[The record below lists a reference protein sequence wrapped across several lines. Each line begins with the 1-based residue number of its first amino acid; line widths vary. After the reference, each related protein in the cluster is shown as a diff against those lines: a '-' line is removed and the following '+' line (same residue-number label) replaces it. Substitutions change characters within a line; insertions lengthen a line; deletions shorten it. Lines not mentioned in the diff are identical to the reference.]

1 MITQEFPGFSL
12 KDKVALLTGAGRGI
26 GFEIGK
32 TFAAAGATVAIQD
45 IDPSVAESAVDRIK
59 KIGGRA
65 MAFDGDVLDLTLP
78 ARLTGDVVK
87 RLGGLHIL
95 VNNASVQ
102 SAGPWE
108 DVPGREIERL
118 LRANVVSPILFCQ
131 QAVPIFRAQH
141 FGRIIN
147 IGSVQQAQVNPGM
160 MAYSLGKGALEKFTQ
175 GIARTL
181 AVDGITINQIAPGWT
196 DTHRNRGDF
205 PSPEE
210 KARAGR
216 ERIPL
221 GRIGEPADYS
231 GVALLLASP
240 AGDYITGQNIYVD
253 GGLNLGSAIRTPT
266 T

>member
-1 MITQEFPGFSL
+1 MSTQAFPGFSL
-12 KDKVALLTGAGRGI
+12 KDKVALITGAGRGI

-32 TFAAAGATVAIQD
+32 TFATAGAVVAIQD
-45 IDPSVAESAVDRIK
+45 IDPGVAESAVEEIK

-65 MAFDGDVLDLTLP
+65 VAFGGDVLDLSLP
-78 ARLTGDVVK
+78 ARLIGDVMK
-87 RLGGLHIL
+87 QLGGLHIL

-102 SAGPWE
+102 SAGPWLE
-108 DVPGREIERL
+108 VHGEEIERI

-131 QAVPIFRAQH
+131 QVVPVFLAQK

-147 IGSVQQAQVNPGM
+147 IGSVQQARVNPGM
-160 MAYSLGKGALEKFTQ
+160 MAYSLSKGALEKFTE

-205 PSPEE
+205 ASAQD

-221 GRIGEPADYS
+221 GRIGEPDDYS
-231 GVALLLASP
+231 AVALLLASA
-240 AGDYITGQNIYVD
+240 AGDYITGQSIFVD
-253 GGLNLGSAIRTPT
+253 GGLNLGMAIRTPT